1 MGDSPG
7 TDRDKD
13 RYIFVR
19 ERMVK
24 KQLIRRKIANPYVLE
39 AMRKVPRHLFVPP
52 EYRHM
57 AYEDGPLS
65 IGSRQTISQPY
76 VVALMTELLALNR
89 PDRVLEI
96 GVGSGYQTAV
106 LAELVEEV
114 IGIERINV
122 LANQARERLAS
133 LGYKNIR
140 VIEADG
146 TFGYP
151 AEAPYEGILVAAA
164 APSIPQ
170 PLIDQLAEGGRLV
183 IPVGDSAN
191 QVIQRVRRKEDQIL
205 VEKLIPVRFVPL
217 IGEHGFSNDE
227 H

>member
-1 MGDSPG
+1 VGDSSE
-7 TDRDKD
+7 TDREKD
-13 RYIFVR
+13 RYASVR
-19 ERMVK
+19 EHMVK

-39 AMRKVPRHLFVPP
+39 AMRKVPRHLFVPS

-89 PDRVLEI
+89 SDRVLEI
-96 GVGSGYQTAV
+96 GVGSGYQTAI

-122 LANQARERLAS
+122 LVNQARERLTA
-133 LGYKNIR
+133 LGYKNVT

-146 TFGYP
+146 TLGYP
-151 AEAPYEGILVAAA
+151 AKGPYDGILVAAA
-164 APSIPQ
+164 APSVPQ

-191 QVIQRVRRKEDQIL
+191 QVIQRIRRKEDQIL

-217 IGEHGFSNDE
+217 IGEHGFSDE
-227 H
+227 AY